1 MDCRHG
7 KVDVLLDVLRQA
19 VVVAG
24 KAVSI
29 GVCVLEVEV
38 LGIEEAFGLLD
49 CAIELDPIVS

>member
-1 MDCRHG
+1 
-7 KVDVLLDVLRQA
+7 VLLDVLRQA

-24 KAVSI
+24 KAVSS